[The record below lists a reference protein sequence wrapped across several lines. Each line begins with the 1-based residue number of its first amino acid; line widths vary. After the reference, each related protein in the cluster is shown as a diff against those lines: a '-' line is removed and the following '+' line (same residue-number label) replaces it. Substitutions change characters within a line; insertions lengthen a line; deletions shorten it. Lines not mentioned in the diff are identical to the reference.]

1 MSVTHADL
9 TGLLRAE
16 LGTKEV
22 SATGEHLR
30 GCLVCRD
37 DLAEAAVGHAL
48 LARSARTLGPDAAE
62 ATGARSLPDA
72 LAHPVSVLAAGYLT
86 GRSFVGRYRGTLR
99 WKGREVR

>member
-16 LGTKEV
+16 LGNEEV

-62 ATGARSLPDA
+62 ATGAPPSVADLEAAFPDE
-72 LAHPVSVLAAGYLT
+72 PPP
-86 GRSFVGRYRGTLR
+86 RRRLR
-99 WKGREVR
+99 LQLF